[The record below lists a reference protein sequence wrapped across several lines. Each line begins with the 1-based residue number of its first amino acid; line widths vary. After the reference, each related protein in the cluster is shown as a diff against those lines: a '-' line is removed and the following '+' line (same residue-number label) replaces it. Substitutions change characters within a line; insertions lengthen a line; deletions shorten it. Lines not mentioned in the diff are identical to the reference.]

1 MAGGGNTRLVV
12 LVTAV
17 AVAAVAIGGVVAT
30 RQGPDSG
37 DDPGTASPLA
47 VRTGSSATPAGE
59 PSFTGPVKIKVP
71 LTTLKAGREPQVP
84 YSVGREIRGG
94 AGGPV
99 RVPGS
104 ASVMEFTRMGEEAFA
119 VMSTDQN
126 TSVLLKLKLNGD
138 REQVPDVI
146 TVRGTED
153 QSAVAYSTQPRGKD
167 ELNLAG
173 STVSAEDRDGK
184 VDKLVVKD
192 LWSVRVL
199 AYIDGVVYYRASPTD
214 EAATSKLYAW
224 TPGEPAA
231 KVIPTTGSPTA
242 ISPDGKLVALR
253 TAPGEHRACS
263 TVNELATGRSLWRTC
278 DFEIQSFT
286 PDGRTAIATPPYDDG
301 WAAASTAALDA
312 RDGTLLRQW
321 SGAFFVTS
329 VAEDD
334 QHVLML
340 IDDRESTPRGV
351 LRCTITTGACEAAI
365 PLGPI
370 RIGLGS

>member
-1 MAGGGNTRLVV
+1 M
-12 LVTAV
+12 LVTTV

-30 RQGPDSG
+30 RQGPDTE

-47 VRTGSSATPAGE
+47 VRTGSASTGPTAE
-59 PSFTGPVKIKVP
+59 PTYSGPVKIKVP
-71 LTTLKAGREPQVP
+71 LAQLKAAREPQVP

-104 ASVMEFTRMGEEAFA
+104 ASVLEFTRMGEEAFA
-119 VMSTDQN
+119 VMSTDQS
-126 TSVLLKLKLNGD
+126 TSVLLKLKIDGT

-146 TVRGTED
+146 TVRGTDD

-167 ELNLAG
+167 ELNAAG
-173 STVSAEDRDGK
+173 STVYSEDSSGK
-184 VDKLVVKD
+184 VDKLVVRD

-199 AYIDGVVYYRASPTD
+199 AYVNGLVYYRASPTD
-214 EAATSKLYAW
+214 EAVSWKLYAW
-224 TPGEPAA
+224 KPGEPTA
-231 KVIPTTGSPTA
+231 KVVPTPGSATA
-242 ISPDGKLVALR
+242 ISRDGKLVALR

-278 DFEIQSFT
+278 EFEVQSFT

-301 WAAASTAALDA
+301 WAAASATALDA

-321 SGAFFVTS
+321 TGAFFVSS

-334 QHVLML
+334 QHVLLL
-340 IDDRESTPRGV
+340 IDDRESMPRGV
-351 LRCTITTGACEAAI
+351 LRCNIVNGGCENAI

-370 RIGLGS
+370 RIGLGN

>member
-1 MAGGGNTRLVV
+1 MAAGNTRLVV

-30 RQGPDSG
+30 SQGPES
-37 DDPGTASPLA
+37 DDGPGTASPLA
-47 VRTGSSATPAGE
+47 VKTGSAGTPSTE
-59 PSFTGPVKIKVP
+59 PVYTGPVKVKVP
-71 LTTLKAGREPQVP
+71 LAKLKVGREPQVA

-99 RVPGS
+99 VVPGS
-104 ASVMEFTRMGEEAFA
+104 ASVLEFTRMGEEAFA

-126 TSVLLKLKLNGD
+126 TSVLLKLKITGD

-167 ELNLAG
+167 ELNAAG
-173 STVSAEDRDGK
+173 STVYSEDRDGK
-184 VDKLVVKD
+184 VEKLVVKD

-199 AYIDGVVYYRASPTD
+199 AYVDGVVYYRASPTD
-214 EAATSKLYAW
+214 EAVSSKLFAW
-224 TPGEPAA
+224 KPGDAAA

-242 ISPDGKLVALR
+242 ISRDGKLVALR
-253 TAPGEHRACS
+253 TAPGEYRACS

-286 PDGRTAIATPPYDDG
+286 PDGRTAIATPPYEDG
-301 WAAASTAALDA
+301 WASSSAAALDA
-312 RDGTLLRQW
+312 SDGTLLRQW
-321 SGAFFVTS
+321 SGAFFVSTL
-329 VAEDD
+329 AEDD
-334 QHVLML
+334 QHVLLL
-340 IDDRESTPRGV
+340 IDDRESMPRGV
-351 LRCTITTGACEAAI
+351 LRCTITTGACESAI
-365 PLGPI
+365 PLGSI
-370 RIGLGS
+370 RIGLGN

>member
-1 MAGGGNTRLVV
+1 MAGGNTRLVV

-30 RQGPDSG
+30 SQGPDSG

-47 VRTGSSATPAGE
+47 VKTGSAGTPSSE
-59 PSFTGPVKIKVP
+59 PVYTGPVKVKVP
-71 LTTLKAGREPQVP
+71 LATLKAGREPQVP

-99 RVPGS
+99 VVPGS

-119 VMSTDQN
+119 VLSTNQG
-126 TSVLLKLKLNGD
+126 TSELLKLKLTGD
-138 REQVPDVI
+138 RDRVPGVI
-146 TVRGTED
+146 SVRGTDD

-167 ELNLAG
+167 ELNVAG
-173 STVSAEDRDGK
+173 STVYSQDSSGT
-184 VDKLVVKD
+184 VDKLVVRG

-214 EAATSKLYAW
+214 EAVSWKLYAWKPGEATSKLVP
-224 TPGEPAA
+224 TP
-231 KVIPTTGSPTA
+231 GSPTA
-242 ISPDGKLVALR
+242 ISRDGKLVALM
-253 TAPGEHRACS
+253 TAPGEYRACS

-278 DFEIQSFT
+278 EFQIQSFT

-301 WAAASTAALDA
+301 WAGASVAALDT

-321 SGAFFVTS
+321 SGANFVS
-329 VAEDD
+329 SLAEDD

-340 IDDRESTPRGV
+340 IDDRESMPRGV
-351 LRCTITTGACEAAI
+351 LRCTITTGACESAI

-370 RIGLGS
+370 RIGLGN

>member
-1 MAGGGNTRLVV
+1 MAAGNTRLVV

-30 RQGPDSG
+30 RQGPDSD

-47 VRTGSSATPAGE
+47 VKTGSAATPSSE
-59 PSFTGPVKIKVP
+59 PAYTGPVKVKVP
-71 LTTLKAGREPQVP
+71 LATLKVGREPQVP

-99 RVPGS
+99 VVPGS
-104 ASVMEFTRMGEEAFA
+104 ASVLEFTRMGEEALA
-119 VMSTDQN
+119 VLSTDQN
-126 TSVLLKLKLNGD
+126 TSELLKMKITGD
-138 REQVPDVI
+138 REQIPDVI
-146 TVRGTED
+146 SVRGTDD
-153 QSAVAYSTQPRGKD
+153 QSAVAYSTQPRGKN
-167 ELNLAG
+167 ELNTAG
-173 STVSAEDRDGK
+173 STVYSQGSDGK
-184 VDKLVVKD
+184 VQKLAVRG

-199 AYIDGVVYYRASPTD
+199 AYVNGLVYYRASPTD
-214 EAATSKLYAW
+214 EAVSWKLYAW
-224 TPGEPAA
+224 KPGEHAAKEIPTPGSA
-231 KVIPTTGSPTA
+231 TA
-242 ISPDGKLVALR
+242 ISRDGKLVALR
-253 TAPGEHRACS
+253 TAPGEYRACS

-286 PDGRTAIATPPYDDG
+286 PDGRTAIATPPYEDG
-301 WAAASTAALDA
+301 WASASTSALDA

-321 SGAFFVTS
+321 SGAYFISS

-340 IDDRESTPRGV
+340 IDDRESIPRGV
-351 LRCTITTGACEAAI
+351 LRCTITTGACESAI

-370 RIGLGS
+370 RIGLGN